1 MALAAGMLV
10 SPLANA
16 HAEEVAG
23 NEPAAVENS
32 AIEGYATK
40 EDAVKAAEKALKAD
54 GINNAYE
61 VTENQ
66 GKWSFRL
73 FIKDTDTQPEVEP
86 DKKVEPEVKPEKKE
100 VVENNEVGFSTE
112 AKARE
117 AAEAALKSDSVNNAY
132 DVSENNG
139 KWFFRLFVKEVD
151 TQPEVKPEKE
161 DKKDKTDKKE
171 QTAEDSFDPDKGY
184 KTKEE
189 AIKAAEEIV
198 AKSKINKGYNVTQ
211 GADGL
216 FYIQLTP
223 EANKTEGL
231 ERKPINKQAPAKQA
245 PANPKTGIASVAG
258 VAGILAAASVA
269 YATSKRD

>member
-16 HAEEVAG
+16 HAEEVEG
-23 NEPAAVENS
+23 NDPAVVENT
-32 AIEGYATK
+32 AIEGYATR
-40 EDAVKAAEKALKAD
+40 EDAVKAAEEALKAD
-54 GINNAYE
+54 EINNAYE
-61 VTENQ
+61 VSENN

-73 FIKDTDTQPEVEP
+73 FIKDTNTQPEE
-86 DKKVEPEVKPEKKE
+86 EPEEKE
-100 VVENNEVGFSTE
+100 VVENNEVGYSTE
-112 AKARE
+112 DKARA
-117 AAEAALKSDSVNNAY
+117 AAEEALKADEINNAY
-132 DVSENNG
+132 DISENNG
-139 KWFFRLFVKEVD
+139 KWFFKLFIKEVD
-151 TQPEVKPEKE
+151 TQPEVKPDKE
-161 DKKDKTDKKE
+161 DKKEPTDKKE
-171 QTAEDSFDPDKGY
+171 ETAEDSFDPDKGY

-198 AKSKINKGYNVTQ
+198 AKSEINKGYNITQ

-245 PANPKTGIASVAG
+245 PANPKTGIAGVAG

>member
-1 MALAAGMLV
+1 MKTNKILAMALAAGMLV

-16 HAEEVAG
+16 HAEETA
-23 NEPAAVENS
+23 NNQPATIENS
-32 AIEGYATK
+32 AADGYAT
-40 EDAVKAAEKALKAD
+40 EADAVKAAETALKTDA
-54 GINNAYE
+54 INNAYD
-61 VTENQ
+61 VSQNN
-66 GKWSFRL
+66 GKWFFRL
-73 FIKDTDTQPEVEP
+73 YVKEVDTQ
-86 DKKVEPEVKPEKKE
+86 PEVKPEKKE

-132 DVSENNG
+132 DVSQNNG

-151 TQPEVKPEKE
+151 TQPEVKPEKDTDKT
-161 DKKDKTDKKE
+161 DKKDKKE

-189 AIKAAEEIV
+189 AIKAAEKIV
-198 AKSKINKGYNVTQ
+198 AKSKINKGYNITQ

-216 FYIQLTP
+216 YYIQLTP
-223 EANKTEGL
+223 QANKTEGL
-231 ERKPINKQAPAKQA
+231 ARKPIGKQAPAKKA
-245 PANPKTGIASVAG
+245 PANPKTGIAGVAG
-258 VAGILAAASVA
+258 VAGVLAAASVA